1 MIRRNIIRK
10 TFLCYSH
17 IVSISLQWDLVCEDS
32 WKGPFTTSMFFVGVF
47 SGSFASGHLSDRYG
61 RKFILFATMALQT
74 VFSLVQVFSVSWE
87 MFCTLYFFVGL
98 GQISNYVA
106 AFILGTELL
115 SKSAGAVHGTL
126 GNCLFYALGYAI
138 MPFLAYF
145 IRDWRMLLLAMTLPG
160 FLYVP
165 LWWFIPESPR
175 WLLSKGRVEEAE
187 AIVQAA
193 AKQNGITYTGVIF
206 KNINS
211 STDMLSNPKHNIK
224 RTYTY
229 FDLVKDFNLRINTVV
244 SCFMWIIISTCYFG
258 ISLNTSNMNGDPYIN
273 CLISAASEIVAYI
286 FAWWLLKIA
295 HRRMANVS
303 MMLLSGTMLLLI
315 QLVPSALHIVF
326 TVLAMIGKFCIT
338 TVFAVIYIYSA
349 ELFPTV
355 VRNMGLGACSMASRF
370 GSVVS
375 PYIVYLG
382 RFNKE
387 LPFILMGLLMLVS
400 VVLSCILPETHKQP
414 LPDTIEQTQPPR
426 CCAIKRNKVVI
437 AENDEIPEHLN
448 LKEF

>member
-1 MIRRNIIRK
+1 SLYWKELSHSSFSNFTFQSNKKI

-211 STDMLSNPKHNIK
+211 STDMVI
-224 RTYTY
+224 
-229 FDLVKDFNLRINTVV
+229 
-244 SCFMWIIISTCYFG
+244 TCYFG

-382 RFNKE
+382 KFNKE

-426 CCAIKRNKVVI
+426 CTFKDLREQGELLDKSKILNMCL
-437 AENDEIPEHLN
+437 ENGGTQI
-448 LKEF
+448 

>member
-1 MIRRNIIRK
+1 KNTNTYHFYK
-10 TFLCYSH
+10 TYFYL
-17 IVSISLQWDLVCEDS
+17 I
-32 WKGPFTTSMFFVGVF
+32 F
-47 SGSFASGHLSDRYG
+47 
-61 RKFILFATMALQT
+61 FILFATMALQT

-211 STDMLSNPKHNIK
+211 STDMVMYYVKKNIFSVFVFC
-224 RTYTY
+224 R
-229 FDLVKDFNLRINTVV
+229 
-244 SCFMWIIISTCYFG
+244 IIISTCYFG

-426 CCAIKRNKVVI
+426 W
-437 AENDEIPEHLN
+437 
-448 LKEF
+448 

>member
-1 MIRRNIIRK
+1 M
-10 TFLCYSH
+10 L
-17 IVSISLQWDLVCEDS
+17 EE
-32 WKGPFTTSMFFVGVF
+32 P
-47 SGSFASGHLSDRYG
+47 SF
-61 RKFILFATMALQT
+61 FILFATMALQT

-206 KNINS
+206 KNINK
-211 STDMLSNPKHNIK
+211 NNQKKNIFSVFVFC
-224 RTYTY
+224 R
-229 FDLVKDFNLRINTVV
+229 
-244 SCFMWIIISTCYFG
+244 IIISTCYFG

-382 RFNKE
+382 KFNKE

-400 VVLSCILPETHKQP
+400 VVLSPFCLLLWTLKIPKHCSKREGSFSQCFGPTVPQMKSVIHFMAVCGIL
-414 LPDTIEQTQPPR
+414 I
-426 CCAIKRNKVVI
+426 CANRLLHSPTKNGDI
-437 AENDEIPEHLN
+437 APYSKSSDSLSNARLINIL
-448 LKEF
+448 LF